1 MSTVKVSNKTK
12 DAKGPLAQFRL
23 VNVDLEV
30 CGQMVAPGSS
40 VVVPTED
47 WELQK
52 FSYARLIKLGAL
64 EAEAVV
70 DAPKEPGPGL
80 VDTKTY
86 KKKKDDFSTE
96 G

>member
-30 CGQMVAPGSS
+30 CGQMVKAGES

-52 FSYARLIKLGAL
+52 YSYARLIKLGAL
-64 EAEAVV
+64 ACEAVAEV
-70 DAPKEPGPGL
+70 KEPGPAL
-80 VDTKTY
+80 VSTKAW
-86 KKKKDDFSTE
+86 KKKDDSSTE